1 MEKGLRMVEFEL
13 DFELQ
18 RWRQRRER
26 KGFQAKGTAK
36 VKM

>member
-18 RWRQRRER
+18 KWRQRRER
-26 KGFQAKGTAK
+26 DFKLKEQQK
-36 VKM
+36 